1 MNDPYNLLG
10 RQEDKV
16 IPQEKELKR
25 QYITA
30 AYEPDP
36 DLVTT
41 TAQLNKEMGFGCSI
55 SDIRLISKGEIPDGS
70 KLNRMPEKA
79 PGLAR
84 QITKEL
90 DKQDIAISETMSL
103 HRETERED
111 IRGIEPMDD

>member
-1 MNDPYNLLG
+1 
-10 RQEDKV
+10 
-16 IPQEKELKR
+16 
-25 QYITA
+25 
-30 AYEPDP
+30 
-36 DLVTT
+36 
-41 TAQLNKEMGFGCSI
+41 
-55 SDIRLISKGEIPDGS
+55 
-70 KLNRMPEKA
+70 MPEKA